1 MSGESRPAQEKPS
14 TPARPQSSEG
24 LRRIVFYSL
33 LAGAAALV
41 PVPLLDDWAFDWV
54 RRRMVIDLLRDRGA
68 SVDRSA
74 LRVLAGERDRFQTG
88 ACLYKF
94 FFATVILPIRVLGAF
109 LRGIFRK
116 ILFFLAVKQA
126 ADWASKAFHE
136 GYVLRYALRSMEA
149 VPVISDARAR
159 HLRHRILRCL
169 KGVNRSPVWGIFS
182 GIFRMHKS
190 ILRRA
195 AAVLS
200 RIGSRRGTVSDE
212 GTADVD
218 FEELGIE
225 KTLLEELVNRTM
237 DVLGGER
244 SYLESLETR
253 YDATGSNRTS
263 AA

>member
-1 MSGESRPAQEKPS
+1 VPSGLAQ
-14 TPARPQSSEG
+14 TQSPDG

-33 LAGAAALV
+33 LAGAAALI
-41 PVPLLDDWAFDWV
+41 PIPLLDDWAFGWV
-54 RRRMVIDLLRDRGA
+54 RRRMAIDLLRDRGA

-136 GYVLRYALRSMEA
+136 GYILRHALRSMEA
-149 VPVISDARAR
+149 DPVISDARAR
-159 HLRHRILRCL
+159 HLRNRIRLSL
-169 KGVNRSPVWGIFS
+169 KGVNRSPIWGIFA
-182 GIFRMHKS
+182 GVFQMHKS
-190 ILRRA
+190 ILKRA
-195 AAVLS
+195 AAVLA
-200 RIGSRRGTVSDE
+200 RIGSRRGTVSE
-212 GTADVD
+212 ESTADVGL
-218 FEELGIE
+218 EELGIE
-225 KTLLEELVNRTM
+225 KTILEELVNRTM

-244 SYLESLETR
+244 SYLESLEAR
-253 YDATGSNRTS
+253 YDAAGTNTVS
-263 AA
+263 